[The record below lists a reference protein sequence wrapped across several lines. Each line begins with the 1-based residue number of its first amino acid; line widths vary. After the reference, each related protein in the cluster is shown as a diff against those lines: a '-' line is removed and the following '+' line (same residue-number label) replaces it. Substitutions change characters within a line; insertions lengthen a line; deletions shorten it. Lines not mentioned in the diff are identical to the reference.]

1 MFLVWGKPFQRL
13 KKEKKIKE
21 EMFVNKHCK
30 IPLGQNKVTN
40 SILVYNVCTKDA
52 YIKDFKTQL

>member
-1 MFLVWGKPFQRL
+1 
-13 KKEKKIKE
+13 
-21 EMFVNKHCK
+21 MFVNKHCK